1 MRLLID
7 MNLSPKW
14 VEFLADA
21 GFEAVH
27 WSTLGAANAP
37 DPELMAYAVA
47 KNYVILTHDLDFGAI
62 LAASGVSGPS
72 VVQIR
77 ADDLS
82 TSAIGH
88 SIISVLQQAVD
99 AIEAGG
105 LVTVDP
111 KRARIT
117 MLPIGLRTT
126 TKGR

>member
-1 MRLLID
+1 

>member
-7 MNLSPKW
+7 MHLSPKW

-111 KRARIT
+111 KCARVT
-117 MLPIGLRTT
+117 LLPIGDV
-126 TKGR
+126 K

>member
-111 KRARIT
+111 KRARVT
-117 MLPIGLRTT
+117 LLPIGDV
-126 TKGR
+126 K